1 MPKEVPNKR
10 YPPECKKPVAETM
23 QKEKLSYRETA
34 RQFKISDQHRQYQRM
49 LREKG
54 IRQSM
59 SRKGNCLDNAV
70 IENFY
75 GLLKRELLHLREL
88 QPMDHFK
95 RDLVEYLN
103 YCNNRR
109 IREKLKGLP
118 PVIHRQQALLDA

>member
-1 MPKEVPNKR
+1 M
-10 YPPECKKPVAETM
+10 VAAEILAGRDIRRGLICGDVG
-23 QKEKLSYRETA
+23 E
-34 RQFKISDQHRQYQRM
+34 RM
-49 LREKG
+49 Y
-54 IRQSM
+54 
-59 SRKGNCLDNAV
+59 
-70 IENFY
+70 FY

-118 PVIHRQQALLDA
+118 PVIHRQQTLLDA

>member
-1 MPKEVPNKR
+1 MPKEVPNER
-10 YPPECKKPVAETM
+10 YTLECKKLIVETM
-23 QKEKLSYRETA
+23 QKEKLRYRETA
-34 RQFKISDQHRQYQRM
+34 RQFKLSDQHRQYQRM

-75 GLLKRELLHLREL
+75 GLFKRELLYLREL
-88 QPMDHFK
+88 QPMEHFK
-95 RDLVEYLN
+95 RELVEYLDS
-103 YCNNRR
+103 CNNRR

>member
-1 MPKEVPNKR
+1 MPKEVPNER
-10 YPPECKKPVAETM
+10 YTPECKKPVAETM

-34 RQFKISDQHRQYQRM
+34 RQFKISDQRRQYQRM

-75 GLLKRELLHLREL
+75 GLLKRELLYLREL
-88 QPMDHFK
+88 QPMEHFK
-95 RDLVEYLN
+95 RDLVEYLD